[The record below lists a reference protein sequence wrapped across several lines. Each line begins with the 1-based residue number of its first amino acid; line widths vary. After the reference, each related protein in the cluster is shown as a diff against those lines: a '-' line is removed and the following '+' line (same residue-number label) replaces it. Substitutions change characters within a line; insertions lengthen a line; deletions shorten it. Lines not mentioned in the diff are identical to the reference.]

1 MPKIIKPVAKGTF
14 TVASIS
20 VDSQGR
26 IVTAASGSAGGALD
40 VMSVAQGSSGN
51 GNYVAN
57 PAANNAT
64 IYACGGG
71 GGGGRGGPSSD
82 RRGGNGGTGGFG
94 AFFVPVSG
102 GTTYAFTVGG
112 GGSGAPAGSPS
123 NGSAGQATTVPG
135 LSVTANAGNGGQ
147 RGYFMVQNPGNTG
160 SAPGATNTITTGDV
174 APFFQDAGKGG
185 TGPAGG
191 PNAGAGSSGN
201 SGFLIAY
208 DNVGE

>member
-71 GGGGRGGPSSD
+71 GGGGRGGDSSD

-123 NGSAGQATTVPG
+123 NGSAGQATTMPG
-135 LSVTANAGNGGQ
+135 LSITAAGGNGGQ

-160 SAPGATNTITTGDV
+160 STPGATATITTGSV
-174 APFFQDAGKGG
+174 APFFTDGGKGG
-185 TGPAGG
+185 DGKQGPAT
-191 PNAGAGSSGN
+191 AGDPGTAG
-201 SGFLIAY
+201 FVIAY

>member
-71 GGGGRGGPSSD
+71 GGGGRGGDSSD

-112 GGSGAPAGSPS
+112 AGGGAPPNSPQNGQAGGS
-123 NGSAGQATTVPG
+123 TTMPG
-135 LSVTANAGNGGQ
+135 LSITAAGGNGGK

-160 SAPGATNTITTGDV
+160 STPGATATITTGSV
-174 APFFQDAGKGG
+174 APFFTDGGKGG
-185 TGPAGG
+185 DGKQGPAT
-191 PNAGAGSSGN
+191 AGDPGTAG
-201 SGFLIAY
+201 FVIAY

>member
-40 VMSVAQGSSGN
+40 VMSVAQNSPGN

-64 IYACGGG
+64 VYACGGG
-71 GGGGRGGPSSD
+71 GGGGRGGDSSD
-82 RRGGNGGTGGFG
+82 RRGGNGGVGGFG

-102 GTTYAFTVGG
+102 GTTYSFSVGG
-112 GGSGAPAGSPS
+112 
-123 NGSAGQATTVPG
+123 
-135 LSVTANAGNGGQ
+135 
-147 RGYFMVQNPGNTG
+147 
-160 SAPGATNTITTGDV
+160 
-174 APFFQDAGKGG
+174 
-185 TGPAGG
+185 AGG
-191 PNAGAGSSGN
+191 
-201 SGFLIAY
+201 
-208 DNVGE
+208 